1 MIDQENA
8 TVREWTDLLARIRF
22 GTVKVAGKTVRGAA
36 IKAVGYRAANY
47 ADSDGSRVRPG
58 LPRLAVDLEIDHG
71 TAKRAM
77 QVLVR
82 TGLLRLVRPGA
93 RPGHA
98 DEYQLTIPADLLDR
112 DDIEVWSPARQ
123 RLEIERVRERTRGRY
138 TRKDLQVPEG
148 PADKQTCR
156 SHKDQQKP
164 GLQVPQGPAGTL
176 HSDRPAGPT
185 GTDISRPAGPTGTD
199 LQVPQGPA
207 THHGPRHNYDLP
219 RDRDLRTAVT
229 GPRAREAEDQISE
242 DEKTQPAGERLPD
255 RCHHGL
261 KSRIRDDGL
270 PSCTLC
276 RRERAGPTTLAAV
289 VPLHRRTA

>member
-1 MIDQENA
+1 MTDQENA

-22 GTVKVAGKTVRGAA
+22 GTVRVAGKTVRGAT

-47 ADSDGSRVRPG
+47 ADSDGSRIRPG

-138 TRKDLQVPEG
+138 TRKDLQVPEEH
-148 PADKQTCR
+148 ADKQTCR
-156 SHKDQQKP
+156 FHKDQQKP
-164 GLQVPQGPAGTL
+164 RLQVLQGPADT
-176 HSDRPAGPT
+176 HYSDRPAGPT
-185 GTDISRPAGPTGTD
+185 GTDIPRPAGPTGTD

-207 THHGPRHNYDLP
+207 THHRPRHNYDLP

-229 GPRAREAEDQISE
+229 GPRAREAEDQISNE
-242 DEKTQPAGERLPD
+242 GECQSCGVLLDPD
-255 RCHHGL
+255 RVCRNRHCT
-261 KSRIRDDGL
+261 DG
-270 PSCTLC
+270 
-276 RRERAGPTTLAAV
+276 AVV
-289 VPLHRRTA
+289 VPLRHRRTA